1 MMNEG
6 NLSAERKGER
16 LNRVVNRIRLLGD
29 ERGQTLTEELV
40 SLAILAFTVS
50 IVLLTIFTG
59 TAGVKVKH
67 ERVSAS
73 NLAKSQ
79 LELITD
85 ATYSPDPTA
94 VPYPTVAPETGYT
107 VDVGVEYWTAPD
119 GPFTTT
125 VRDDGLQKIIV
136 SVSGDDG
143 DIMQTESYKVDR

>member
-1 MMNEG
+1 MIWKRFHREQ
-6 NLSAERKGER
+6 K
-16 LNRVVNRIRLLGD
+16 
-29 ERGQTLTEELV
+29 GQTLPEEII
-40 SLAILAFTVS
+40 SLGILAFAVG

-85 ATYSPDPTA
+85 AIYSADPTA
-94 VPYPTVAPETGYT
+94 VPYPTVVPQTGYT
-107 VDVGVEYWTAPD
+107 VGVSVEYWTAPD

-125 VRDDGLQKIIV
+125 VRDDGLQKITV
-136 SVSGDDG
+136 SVSGDGG
-143 DIMQTESYKVDR
+143 DIMQIESYKVDR